1 MNDVFFEITQWPD
14 GQSLDVVLKDGSS
27 ISIAGVHGGG
37 VGHTIKRFK
46 SNAVYLNRA
55 IVKLYDGENSLQESY
70 VACRCPKCKEE
81 IALKIYAAQP
91 ILKAEIADV
100 L

>member
-1 MNDVFFEITQWPD
+1 MNEVFFEITQWPD

-46 SNAVYLNRA
+46 CNIVYLKKVM
-55 IVKLYDGENSLQESY
+55 VKLYQEGNSLQESY

-81 IALKIYAAQP
+81 IALKIYGVQP
-91 ILKAEIADV
+91 ILKAEVADV